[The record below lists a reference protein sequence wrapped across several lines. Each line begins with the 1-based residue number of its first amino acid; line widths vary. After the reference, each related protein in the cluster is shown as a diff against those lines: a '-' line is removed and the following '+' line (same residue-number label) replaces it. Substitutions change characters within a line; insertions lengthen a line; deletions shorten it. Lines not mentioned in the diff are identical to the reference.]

1 MRPSCKAAISSRYG
15 DRTGQFGQR
24 RDKEHRR
31 ASARDTITAPK
42 LKIIVRRNEP
52 HCPDVHRRGITK
64 VPRCGARIS
73 APTDPNHAE
82 PEIPRPRPASE
93 PSDALSGW

>member
-1 MRPSCKAAISSRYG
+1 MGLGDDETELQSRNFFQIWRPNEPIWSAP
-15 DRTGQFGQR
+15 GQR
-24 RDKEHRR
+24 T
-31 ASARDTITAPK
+31 SAITAPK

-64 VPRCGARIS
+64 EPRCGARIS

-93 PSDALSGW
+93 PRDALSGW